1 MARRMIGPS
10 ETIDFVAAGN
20 LQLSYGRAGACS
32 RPCTIGYF
40 PRPGRGCG
48 LALCHAQD
56 SQRCRCRWRAPVHVN
71 IERQARRRPV
81 IGQDRDKIGLQ
92 KGCFPT
98 ARLAQSASREILLV
112 RCCVPA
118 TVLRAKRRCSA
129 RRALL
134 RLELRLPRTLSFE
147 TPPHQPRFARLACA
161 AAFKI
166 GAQAG
171 SPLTVA
177 NTMAALQWGWLL

>member
-1 MARRMIGPS
+1 MQ
-10 ETIDFVAAGN
+10 N
-20 LQLSYGRAGACS
+20 
-32 RPCTIGYF
+32 
-40 PRPGRGCG
+40 
-48 LALCHAQD
+48 
-56 SQRCRCRWRAPVHVN
+56 
-71 IERQARRRPV
+71 
-81 IGQDRDKIGLQ
+81 
-92 KGCFPT
+92 GCFPT
-98 ARLAQSASREILLV
+98 ARLAQAASREILLV

-177 NTMAALQWGWLL
+177 AWARSHAQQAILAHLDQPFRRRVHADHQWLLEMFKLVRQPIPGTMQLCDACCSNNRRNCSPGVTSLST